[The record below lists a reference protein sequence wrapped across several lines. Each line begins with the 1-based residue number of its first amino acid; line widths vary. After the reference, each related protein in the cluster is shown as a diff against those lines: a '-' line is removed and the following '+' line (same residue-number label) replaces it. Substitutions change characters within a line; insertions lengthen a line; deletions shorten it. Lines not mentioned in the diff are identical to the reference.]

1 MTEHTRTPPVSRGD
15 ARRLGDRPGLDAQ
28 RTLDVLVQLD
38 RELGP
43 IDETTRAI
51 VGLRAEVDGT
61 VALIDVELRDDGVLV
76 PSSDTDGLVVVTT
89 EEVAYGDDV
98 VPLQQLVAVL
108 PDGTETGVYRV
119 ADGDELRTW
128 RTDGDPEDEAPAL
141 RPRDVASNT
150 ARRAFGLP
158 SLVDGPMSVSEL
170 LARAWLVAVAGEAL
184 QRFDAPEGPRDVEV
198 EELHEVAARPLL
210 GGLVTRPEQPMPTW
224 GEIHAAAIAGELELG
239 PFTVETAHAAWLDPH
254 GLAQVLDRVLPPI
267 EEMLGSIRIA
277 GSDDAMA
284 WAIEELLRRDWYRP
298 D

>member
-1 MTEHTRTPPVSRGD
+1 MTQPTRTPSE
-15 ARRLGDRPGLDAQ
+15 ARRQLDAD
-28 RTLDVLVQLD
+28 RALDVLVQLD
-38 RELGP
+38 RELGH

-51 VGLRAEVDGT
+51 VGLRAEADGT
-61 VALIDVELRDDGVLV
+61 VALIDIELREDGVLV
-76 PSSDTDGLVVVTT
+76 PTDDTDGLVVVTT
-89 EEVAYGDDV
+89 EEVAHGDDV

-108 PDGTETGVYRV
+108 PSGLETGVYRV

-128 RTDGDPEDEAPAL
+128 RTDVNPDDEAPAL

-158 SLVDGPMSVSEL
+158 SLVEGPMSVSEL

-198 EELHEVAARPLL
+198 EELLEIAAAPLL
-210 GGLVTRPEQPMPTW
+210 GGMVTGPDQPIPTW
-224 GEIHAAAIAGELELG
+224 DEIHAAAVAGELELG
-239 PFTVETAHAAWLDPH
+239 PFTVEPAHAAWLDPH
-254 GLAQVLDRVLPPI
+254 GLSQVLDRVLPPI
-267 EEMLGSIRIA
+267 EEMLGSIRVA

>member
-1 MTEHTRTPPVSRGD
+1 MTQPTRTPPE
-15 ARRLGDRPGLDAQ
+15 ARQQLDAD
-28 RTLDVLVQLD
+28 RALDVLVQLD
-38 RELGP
+38 RELGH

-51 VGLRAEVDGT
+51 VGLRAEADGT
-61 VALIDVELRDDGVLV
+61 VALIDIELRDDGVLV
-76 PSSDTDGLVVVTT
+76 PTDDTDGLVVVTT
-89 EEVAYGDDV
+89 EEVAHGDDV

-108 PDGTETGVYRV
+108 PSGLETGVYRV

-128 RTDGDPEDEAPAL
+128 RTDVNPDDEAPAL

-198 EELHEVAARPLL
+198 EELLEIAAAPLL
-210 GGLVTRPEQPMPTW
+210 GGMVTGPDQPIPTW
-224 GEIHAAAIAGELELG
+224 DEIHAAAVAGELELG
-239 PFTVETAHAAWLDPH
+239 PFTVEPAHAAWLDPH
-254 GLAQVLDRVLPPI
+254 GLSQVLDRVLPPI

>member
-1 MTEHTRTPPVSRGD
+1 MTQHIRTAAD
-15 ARRLGDRPGLDAQ
+15 AHQRLDAP
-28 RTLDVLVQLD
+28 RTLDVLAQLD

-51 VGLRAEVDGT
+51 VGLRSEPDDT

-76 PSSDTDGLVVVTT
+76 PPEDADGLVVVTT
-89 EEVAYGDDV
+89 EEVAHGDDV

-108 PDGTETGVYRV
+108 PDGTEVGVYRV
-119 ADGDELRTW
+119 ADGDELRAW
-128 RTDGDPEDEAPAL
+128 RTDADLDDEAPAL

-158 SLVDGPMSVSEL
+158 SLVEGPMTVSEL
-170 LARAWLVAVAGEAL
+170 LARAWLVTVAGEAL

-198 EELHEVAARPLL
+198 DELLEVAAQPLL
-210 GGLVTRPEQPMPTW
+210 GGLVTDPDGPVPTW
-224 GEIHAAAIAGELELG
+224 EEVHAFAVAGELELG
-239 PFTVETAHAAWLDPH
+239 PFTVEPAHAAWLDPH
-254 GLAQVLDRVLPPI
+254 GLAQVLDRVLPPV
-267 EEMLGSIRIA
+267 EEMLGSLRVA

-284 WAIEELLRRDWYRP
+284 WAIDELLRRDWYRP